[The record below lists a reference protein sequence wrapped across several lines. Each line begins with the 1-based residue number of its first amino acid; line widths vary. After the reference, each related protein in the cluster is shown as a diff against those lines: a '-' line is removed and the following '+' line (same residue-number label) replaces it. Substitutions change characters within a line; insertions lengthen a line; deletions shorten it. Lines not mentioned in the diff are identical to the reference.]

1 MLEADHF
8 SVWGCVGLV
17 VFCVFWCFLLSLLLL
32 FVCLLHS
39 RFLRLKNLIVLVSK
53 YGKWPQD
60 RFSLFLLSLTHLCIA
75 ARNESF

>member
-1 MLEADHF
+1 MF
-8 SVWGCVGLV
+8 FGV
-17 VFCVFWCFLLSLLLL
+17 FLLSLLL

-39 RFLRLKNLIVLVSK
+39 RFLRLKNLIDLVSK
-53 YGKWPQD
+53 YGKWLQD